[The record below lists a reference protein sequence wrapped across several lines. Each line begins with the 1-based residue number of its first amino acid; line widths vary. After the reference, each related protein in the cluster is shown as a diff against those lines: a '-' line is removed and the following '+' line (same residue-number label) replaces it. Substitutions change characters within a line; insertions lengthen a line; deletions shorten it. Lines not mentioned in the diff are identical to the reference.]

1 MEPTDY
7 NRRVWDEVH
16 RRWVE
21 AAEPPAG
28 IPPHV
33 RERLPDLQGKHV
45 LHLHCGSGEETAE
58 LAELGAL
65 VTGIDPS
72 PTAIAAAHDRAP
84 TAAFVAADA
93 HDLPLQ
99 LRRSR
104 FDFVYASAVHEWLRD
119 IGAFAAEVVGALRP
133 GGALIVHGGHP
144 ALGALDPVSLRWRE
158 SYFEPETRPLGVL
171 VTGLVAA
178 GLVLRRLDELPGYA
192 TPWGRTDPR
201 VPAEFVLVAA
211 KPPVRGSAG

>member
-1 MEPTDY
+1 VEPTDY

-16 RRWVE
+16 RQRVE

-58 LAELGAL
+58 LAALGAL

-72 PTAIAAAHDRAP
+72 PTAIAEAHDRAP

-119 IGAFAAEVVGALRP
+119 IGAFAAEVVGALRA
-133 GGALIVHGGHP
+133 GGMLIVHGEHP
-144 ALGALDPVSLRWRE
+144 AFGALDPVSLRWRE

-171 VTGLVAA
+171 VSGLVEA
-178 GLVLRRLDELPGYA
+178 GLVLRRLDELPG
-192 TPWGRTDPR
+192 TTSSWQRIDPR
-201 VPAEFVLVAA
+201 VPAEFVLAA
-211 KPPVRGSAG
+211 VKSAP